1 MDKCLDQKINNCML
15 SPTNGA
21 GSFGPINDKIEPP
34 SLHLDQTSAAADMAF
49 QSLKFWHLIIA
60 SPKDNLVPI

>member
-49 QSLKFWHLIIA
+49 QSLKF
-60 SPKDNLVPI
+60 